1 MYRKFF
7 QNRDFMKMTAANVI
21 NTFGDSVDGVAFTWL
36 TYEISQSASLSEMCI
51 RDRSDTEFRKKRT
64 QGCAERGTALFFYT
78 CISKNIQNCHFEIV
92 KMSEIGKK

>member
-36 TYEISQSASLSEMCI
+36 TYEISQSASLSALVAALNIC
-51 RDRSDTEFRKKRT
+51 RRRCFSRLQARSRNAAKKS
-64 QGCAERGTALFFYT
+64 GE
-78 CISKNIQNCHFEIV
+78 
-92 KMSEIGKK
+92 